1 MATLDDLAINV
12 SSLEEAADFRRKA
25 AARGQTFVL
34 TNGCFDLLHA
44 GHIYCLQSAAAL
56 GDHLWVALNT
66 DASVRRLKDA
76 SRPAQG
82 QLERAYAIL
91 SLRSVSGVTFFD
103 AERLVSE
110 IKALTP
116 DIYAKAGDYSLET
129 IDQDERAAL
138 EEVGADIRFLPFLEG
153 FGTTRLLKRI
163 KSLLEA

>member
-1 MATLDDLAINV
+1 MATLDDLAVNI

-25 AARGQTFVL
+25 AGRGQTFVL

-44 GHIYCLQSAAAL
+44 GHIYCLQGAAVL

-66 DASVRRLKDA
+66 DASVRRLKGA
-76 SRPAQG
+76 SRPAQR

-91 SLRSVSGVTFFD
+91 SLRSVSGVTFF
-103 AERLVSE
+103 ETEKLVPE

-116 DIYAKAGDYSLET
+116 DIYAKAGDYTLET

-138 EEVGADIRFLPFLEG
+138 EEVRADIRFLPFLEG

-163 KSLLEA
+163 KSLPEA

>member
-1 MATLDDLAINV
+1 MATLDDLTVNV

-44 GHIYCLQSAAAL
+44 GHIYCLQCAAVL

-66 DASVRRLKDA
+66 DASVRCLKGA

-82 QLERAYAIL
+82 QRERAYAIL
-91 SLRSVSGVTFFD
+91 SLRSVSGVTFFET
-103 AERLVSE
+103 ERLVPE

-116 DIYAKAGDYSLET
+116 DIYAKAGDYSPET

-163 KSLLEA
+163 KSLPEA